1 MGKSFVGHR
10 RFIYLPIE
18 GVNVAPRVNPNY
30 LPELL
35 STTSES
41 YRQPNYSPVP
51 HTRAYVLS
59 ALNTSTQ
66 PTAAIPYPVS
76 YSQSDIRMHA
86 TKQHYFD
93 SNGIDNESTRYNAF
107 QEKVESPQSLA
118 QPMAS
123 SPHFTNTYCKPL
135 QLVSLNLKFTG
146 ESDIDEFLLRVNE
159 GRLARQIDDAT
170 LVRGFSE
177 LLSGT
182 ALKFYRTVSHRLSSW
197 LNICSEFRRYFQ
209 SKDYSYNIE
218 KQIRERKQLPG
229 QSVSFFVLDIQDMNS
244 RLAFPIGQENLLEI
258 VKHNM
263 LSAYAQLLSIND
275 IASFDQLIN
284 ISKNF

>member
-1 MGKSFVGHR
+1 
-10 RFIYLPIE
+10 
-18 GVNVAPRVNPNY
+18 
-30 LPELL
+30 
-35 STTSES
+35 
-41 YRQPNYSPVP
+41 
-51 HTRAYVLS
+51 
-59 ALNTSTQ
+59 
-66 PTAAIPYPVS
+66 
-76 YSQSDIRMHA
+76 
-86 TKQHYFD
+86 
-93 SNGIDNESTRYNAF
+93 
-107 QEKVESPQSLA
+107 
-118 QPMAS
+118 MAS

-209 SKDYSYNIE
+209 SKDFSYNIE

>member
-1 MGKSFVGHR
+1 MSLILLRHIDLRVGKSFVGHR

-107 QEKVESPQSLA
+107 QEKVESPQSISISLWLVVRI
-118 QPMAS
+118 
-123 SPHFTNTYCKPL
+123 L
-135 QLVSLNLKFTG
+135 Q
-146 ESDIDEFLLRVNE
+146 IPIVN
-159 GRLARQIDDAT
+159 
-170 LVRGFSE
+170 
-177 LLSGT
+177 
-182 ALKFYRTVSHRLSSW
+182 H
-197 LNICSEFRRYFQ
+197 
-209 SKDYSYNIE
+209 YNW
-218 KQIRERKQLPG
+218 
-229 QSVSFFVLDIQDMNS
+229 F
-244 RLAFPIGQENLLEI
+244 
-258 VKHNM
+258 H
-263 LSAYAQLLSIND
+263 
-275 IASFDQLIN
+275 
-284 ISKNF
+284 